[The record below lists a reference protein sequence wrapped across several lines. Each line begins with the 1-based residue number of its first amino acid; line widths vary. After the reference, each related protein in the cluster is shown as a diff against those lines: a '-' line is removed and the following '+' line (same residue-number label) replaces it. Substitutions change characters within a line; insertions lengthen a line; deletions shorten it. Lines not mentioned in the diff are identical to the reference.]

1 MERLHGN
8 SAATGRVKA
17 YTVFDVGAENV
28 SGWQANTDFVRNL
41 VVYQW
46 ATIVAKLLA
55 TGDSRY
61 RVGGMYLEF
70 ENTDNPGDTVS
81 PPTFDRTR
89 SIGYYNSLSLSAD
102 RDYLRVPLT
111 AATTASHGTGLS
123 DNQISFFARSS
134 GVAGV
139 HGKSFSAASNSVIF
153 GGSLVSFVDSAD
165 YSQDLIFSSWYFDT
179 ADQQQKLPS
188 SQIGIE
194 WEMTLQ

>member
-1 MERLHGN
+1 MKSLFKQP
-8 SAATGRVKA
+8 AKGRVRA
-17 YTVFDVGAENV
+17 HTVFDFDATDV
-28 SGWQANTDFVRNL
+28 SSWRPVTQFKHNL

-61 RVGGMYLEF
+61 RIGGMYLEF

-81 PPTFDRTR
+81 PPVFDRTR
-89 SIGYYNSLSLSAD
+89 DISYYNSLSLSSN
-102 RDYLRVPLT
+102 RDYLRVPMTAVTTSSEGSGLT
-111 AATTASHGTGLS
+111 
-123 DNQISFFARSS
+123 DNQLTFFARSS
-134 GVAGV
+134 GIVGV

-153 GGSLVSFVDSAD
+153 GGSLVAFVDGTDAT
-165 YSQDLIFSSWYFDT
+165 QDLIYSSWYYDP

-194 WEMTLQ
+194 WEITLE